1 MILPDKVYDTCKW
14 VVMIVLPATGT
25 LYFALC
31 GIWNFPYGEQVIG
44 TITAVCTFLGAV
56 LKISNANYNKQDAK
70 SANYSKQDVKNE

>member
-44 TITAVCTFLGAV
+44 TITAICTFLGAV

-70 SANYSKQDVKNE
+70 SDIKNE

>member
-70 SANYSKQDVKNE
+70 SANYNKQDVKNE